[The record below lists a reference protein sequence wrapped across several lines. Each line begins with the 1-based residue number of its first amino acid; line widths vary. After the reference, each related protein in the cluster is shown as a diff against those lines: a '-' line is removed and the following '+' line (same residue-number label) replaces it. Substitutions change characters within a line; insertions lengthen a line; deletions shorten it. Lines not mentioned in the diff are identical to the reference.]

1 MCVSIVSTG
10 VKSENISLKIL
21 RYFPSVD
28 FYIVVS
34 LVLWYQL
41 TRGSHHMFK
50 LKIFFGANIGAPVII
65 LDPLIPK
72 LCFFLLS

>member
-34 LVLWYQL
+34 LVL
-41 TRGSHHMFK
+41 
-50 LKIFFGANIGAPVII
+50 
-65 LDPLIPK
+65 
-72 LCFFLLS
+72 